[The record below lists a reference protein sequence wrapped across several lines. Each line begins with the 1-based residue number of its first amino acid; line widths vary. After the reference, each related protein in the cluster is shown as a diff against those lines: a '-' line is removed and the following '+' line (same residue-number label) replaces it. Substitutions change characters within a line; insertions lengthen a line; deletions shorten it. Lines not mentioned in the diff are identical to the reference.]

1 MLFGIEFSS
10 IAFITSSVTLRKREA
25 PIWEFSTP
33 VVITSREL
41 ILSRYD
47 AILDQS
53 ERVHLYS
60 RDKYAPAPPGA
71 KAIDDLTFPPRS
83 FLGYPLSV
91 VQARSHFF
99 ISAWK
104 SRYRCFFWRLFSCLP
119 WLAQGKA
126 LLSLQVRLVSV
137 TLLSSYSLKE
147 SSHTNRSYFS
157 YERK

>member
-1 MLFGIEFSS
+1 M
-10 IAFITSSVTLRKREA
+10 
-25 PIWEFSTP
+25 
-33 VVITSREL
+33 ITSREL
-41 ILSRYD
+41 ILARYD

-53 ERVHLYS
+53 ERAHLYF

-83 FLGYPLSV
+83 FLSYPLSV
-91 VQARSHFF
+91 VQARFPFLHLNLE
-99 ISAWK
+99 ITLPV
-104 SRYRCFFWRLFSCLP
+104 FFWRRFSCLP